1 MTHVWLLPPGER
13 RVSVLDR
20 WLAWIFPPPKTL
32 AGPTTDDELA
42 HELGRLLG
50 AAYECSAVQSVET
63 TARRVGRN
71 ERVILVP
78 SPDGSEDPLARAMA
92 ALGPIR
98 VELVTAPPPLSEPA
112 MIEALAETIREG
124 VLALAGADYAVLF
137 CADARCD
144 ARRIVPQLIEA
155 TRITRPWRLVYS
167 APRPWGSWRL
177 RSSLRR
183 LAAPAVLAVPLTA
196 VRDLELDA
204 LAPRVVRAPALGTRP
219 TYVRALKRLV
229 ERAEGEAGWS
239 SSASDSL
246 R

>member
-13 RVSVLDR
+13 RRVPLFER
-20 WLAWIFPPPKTL
+20 WLAWIFPPPKAL
-32 AGPTTDDELA
+32 AGPTADDELA
-42 HELGRLLG
+42 RELGRLLG

-63 TARRVGRN
+63 TARRVGRD

-78 SPDGSEDPLARAMA
+78 APDGSDDLLARAMA

-144 ARRIVPQLIEA
+144 AGRIVPQLIEA
-155 TRITRPWRLVYS
+155 TRLTRPWCLVYA
-167 APRPWGSWRL
+167 APRPLGSWRL

-183 LAAPAVLAVPLTA
+183 LAAPAVLAVPITA
-196 VRDLELDA
+196 VRDLELAVEA
-204 LAPRVVRAPALGTRP
+204 LAPRVVKAPGLGRRP
-219 TYVRALKRLV
+219 TYVRALKALV
-229 ERAEGEAGWS
+229 ERAEREAGWS
-239 SSASDSL
+239 SS
-246 R
+246 

>member
-1 MTHVWLLPPGER
+1 MPLLE
-13 RVSVLDR
+13 R
-20 WLAWIFPPPKTL
+20 WLAWIFPPQKAL

-42 HELGRLLG
+42 RELGRLLG
-50 AAYECSAVQSVET
+50 AAYECSAVQSIDT
-63 TARRVGRN
+63 TARRVGRD

-78 SPDGSEDPLARAMA
+78 APDGSDDLLAHAIA

-124 VLALAGADYAVLF
+124 VMALAGADYAVLF

-155 TRITRPWRLVYS
+155 TRLTRPWQLVYA
-167 APRPWGSWRL
+167 APRPLGSWRL

-183 LAAPAVLAVPLTA
+183 LTAPAVLAVPITA
-196 VRDLELDA
+196 VRDLELAVDA
-204 LAPRVVRAPALGTRP
+204 LAPRVVKAPGLGRRP
-219 TYVRALKRLV
+219 TYVRALKALV
-229 ERAEGEAGWS
+229 ERAEREAGWS
-239 SSASDSL
+239 SS
-246 R
+246 